1 MQRKKTVYVAETD
14 ETGAV
19 VCVWIDAHGRK
30 SAKPFNPKR
39 HRFDETVSAEFFGAK
54 PDAIKRWI
62 TQQQL

>member
-1 MQRKKTVYVAETD
+1 MKSKKTVYVAETD
-14 ETGAV
+14 ENGAV

-30 SAKPFNPKR
+30 SAKPFNPKL

-54 PDAIKRWI
+54 PDAIRRWI